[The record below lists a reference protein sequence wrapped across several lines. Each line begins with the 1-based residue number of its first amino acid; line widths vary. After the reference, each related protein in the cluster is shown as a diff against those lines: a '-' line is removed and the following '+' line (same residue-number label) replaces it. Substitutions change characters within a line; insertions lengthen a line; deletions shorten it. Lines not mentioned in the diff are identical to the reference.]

1 MSRYIS
7 YSIDG
12 DRVSAYDRFPGEYK
26 FASIL
31 ITVAD
36 ISIDNRR
43 VTYDFIGLIS
53 NIGGS
58 QKILMFVVGA
68 IVSSFGV
75 TNRTAHFANRFYTWD
90 LPSSFEDAGKGGCC
104 KKMYAGKI
112 DYETAT
118 EK

>member
-7 YSIDG
+7 YTIDG
-12 DRVSAYDRFPGEYK
+12 DRVSAYDRFPGQYK
-26 FASIL
+26 FASVL
-31 ITVAD
+31 IAVAD
-36 ISIDNRR
+36 ISVDNRR

-90 LPSSFEDAGKGGCC
+90 LPKTFESNDGTSCRKR
-104 KKMYAGKI
+104 MYAGKI
-112 DYETAT
+112 NYQTAT
-118 EK
+118 